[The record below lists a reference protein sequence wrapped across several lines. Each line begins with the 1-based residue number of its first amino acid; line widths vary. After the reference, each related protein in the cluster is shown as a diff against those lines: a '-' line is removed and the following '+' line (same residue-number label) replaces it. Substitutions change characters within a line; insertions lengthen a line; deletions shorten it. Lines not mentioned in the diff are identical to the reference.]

1 MKTAFLLAVAAVGSI
16 AAAPLWQTPGLI
28 GELKLDRERTASRWI
43 WTNGRPRDNEVAL
56 FRFAFEADSPVSS
69 GRLSF
74 ASDDI
79 GHLYLNGTEI
89 HPSKFAA
96 AVKPGRNVMA
106 VCVTNVY
113 SMGGMIAF
121 GDFTLKSGRTL
132 GLRSCAAFKAWDAG
146 VIRAKDYDAVA
157 HAIIERIPILRKERK
172 IGAYYA
178 RRIEEVHRTNI
189 YLVHDVVEFD

>member
-1 MKTAFLLAVAAVGSI
+1 MPLRRSVRSSPP
-16 AAAPLWQTPGLI
+16 PLWQTPGLI

-43 WTNGRPRDNEVAL
+43 WSNGRPRDNEVAL

-96 AVKPGRNVMA
+96 AGKPGRNVMA

-146 VIRAKDYDAVA
+146 KGAPEGWERTDFDDAAWAPAIELGDARMRPFSKYRDYTKDFATA
-157 HAIIERIPILRKERK
+157 G
-172 IGAYYA
+172 IG
-178 RRIEEVHRTNI
+178 RGQTPLTENC
-189 YLVHDVVEFD
+189 